1 MIWDAV
7 YIHRDEQDIGFFF
20 FLEFLRV
27 LDFLKT
33 HTNTVNI

>member
-7 YIHRDEQDIGFFF
+7 YIHRDEQDIGLF